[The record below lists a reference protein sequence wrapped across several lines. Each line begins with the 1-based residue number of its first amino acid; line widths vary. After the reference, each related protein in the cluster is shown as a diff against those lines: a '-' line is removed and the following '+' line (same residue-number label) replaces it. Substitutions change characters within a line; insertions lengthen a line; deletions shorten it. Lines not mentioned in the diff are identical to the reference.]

1 MSDVQPDDPFSITRR
16 DRFYVSESG
25 EAVISDSTPNFDA
38 QLPDSIGAETLS
50 IALIGPD
57 EDRRKKIAA
66 ALAECQGSEVREF
79 IAYPQTLD
87 DLPRFIDRHCD
98 VVIIDLDSDPEYTLE
113 MVEALCSDGLKTVM
127 VYSTKAD
134 PDLLMRCM
142 RAGAREFLTVPLASS
157 SVIAESLV
165 RAAARRPAPR
175 TPKKASG
182 RLLLFM
188 GSKGGVGTTTL
199 ASNVA
204 VSLAKDS
211 GESTLLVDFHL
222 PMGDAALNLGIVSD
236 YSTVSALDAFN
247 RLDGRFLSKLLVTH
261 SSGVAVLPSPGRF
274 VPFELNAD
282 AMSKLVTV
290 ARQEFENVVVDAG
303 LGLQY
308 LKTALFREA
317 STVYLVTQTG
327 IAELRN
333 ANRLI
338 TQYFGGGKPKLEIVL
353 NRDETNLL
361 GVSEEHVTKALTR
374 QVQWKIP
381 DDYATARRMQV
392 EATPMALGDSQ
403 IAWSI
408 RQIASAITGKPLP
421 PIRKKGFSFFG

>member
-1 MSDVQPDDPFSITRR
+1 MSDLQPDERFSIRRR
-16 DRFYVSESG
+16 DRYYTSESG
-25 EAVISDSTPNFDA
+25 ESVISDSTSNLEA

-57 EDRRKKIAA
+57 EDRRKKVAA

-79 IAYPQTLD
+79 TSYPQTLD
-87 DLPRFIDRHCD
+87 DLPRFIDSHCD

-127 VYSTKAD
+127 VYSIKAD

-142 RAGAREFLTVPLASS
+142 RVGAREFLTIPLASS
-157 SVIAESLV
+157 SVIAEALV

-175 TPKKASG
+175 ASKKASG

-188 GSKGGVGTTTL
+188 GAKGGVGTTTL
-199 ASNVA
+199 ASNAAVA
-204 VSLAKDS
+204 LAKDS
-211 GESTLLVDFHL
+211 GESTLLIDFNL
-222 PMGDAALNLGIVSD
+222 PLGDAALNLGIVSD

-282 AMSKLVTV
+282 AIGRLVAV
-290 ARQEFENVVVDAG
+290 ARQEFENVVVDGG

-317 STVYLVTQTG
+317 SAVYLVTLTG

-338 TQYFGGGKPKLEIVL
+338 TQYFVGGKPKLEIVL
-353 NRDETNLL
+353 NRDETNML

-374 QVQWKIP
+374 PVQWKIP
-381 DDYATARRMQV
+381 DDYAMARRMQV
-392 EATPMALGDSQ
+392 EATPMVLGDSQ
-403 IAWSI
+403 ISRAI
-408 RQIASAITGKPLP
+408 RLMASAVTGKPLP
-421 PIRKKGFSFFG
+421 QTKKRGFSFFG